1 MDWRI
6 VREHPSS
13 LCFEGGVHHNASL
26 SSGPWMSCRT
36 EPERFAFCIWKVCEG
51 GIVLKLETE
60 FKFYTLT
67 SSVITVIIIGDFA
80 HGTWIISGQVK

>member
-36 EPERFAFCIWKVCEG
+36 EPESLCFSASGR
-51 GIVLKLETE
+51 
-60 FKFYTLT
+60 
-67 SSVITVIIIGDFA
+67 SVKAALF
-80 HGTWIISGQVK
+80 